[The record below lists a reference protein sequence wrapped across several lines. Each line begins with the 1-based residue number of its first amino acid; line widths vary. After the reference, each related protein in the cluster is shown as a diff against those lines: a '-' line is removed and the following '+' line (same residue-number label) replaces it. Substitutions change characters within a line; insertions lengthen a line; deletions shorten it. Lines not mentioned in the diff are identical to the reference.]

1 MHVVCLAENEFLNGL
16 IVYMPVVRRYSGHIR
31 TADVSIISHEVIKQ
45 HELLGRFR
53 RHVTSVA
60 GSMCNHFFLCC

>member
-1 MHVVCLAENEFLNGL
+1 
-16 IVYMPVVRRYSGHIR
+16 MPVVRRYSGHIR

-53 RHVTSVA
+53 RHVKSVA
-60 GSMCNHFFLCC
+60 GSMFNHYISINT